1 MNTTDMRP
9 PTLTAS
15 PSNNCIEVHQMLR
28 CKVKASSRDAE
39 LRKAPMAEIV
49 TQPDLAAEP
58 GRAARPGQ
66 PAQPGRAAQRRRTRR
81 AIVEAT
87 SRLLAAGADPSIND
101 IAAAADV
108 SRRTIYTYFPTL
120 DQLLLDATLGAMNV
134 SIEAAIDSSGDP
146 DARARIA
153 ALVAALSDGMAGSL
167 PLGRKL
173 IKLTVDAPPSDA
185 GPKRGYRRIGWI
197 EAALE
202 PVRPRLGPDR
212 FEQLVSALAV
222 VIGWEAFVVLFD
234 VRGLS
239 VDQARE
245 IITGAATTLVDA
257 ALAQAGD
264 GTGAAGTGAGT
275 DSDSPN

>member
-1 MNTTDMRP
+1 
-9 PTLTAS
+9 
-15 PSNNCIEVHQMLR
+15 
-28 CKVKASSRDAE
+28 
-39 LRKAPMAEIV
+39 MAEIV
-49 TQPDLAAEP
+49 TQADLAAEP
-58 GRAARPGQ
+58 GRPTRPGQ
-66 PAQPGRAAQRRRTRR
+66 PAQPGRVAQRRRTRR

-101 IAAAADV
+101 IAVAADV

-120 DQLLLDATLGAMNV
+120 DQLLLDATIGAMNV
-134 SIEAAIDSSGDP
+134 SIEAAIDSSGEP

-153 ALVAALSDGMAGSL
+153 ALVAALSDAMAGSL

-173 IKLTVDAPPSDA
+173 IKLTVDAPPSGP

-239 VDQARE
+239 VEQARE

-264 GTGAAGTGAGT
+264 GTGAGTGASGTAAGT

>member
-1 MNTTDMRP
+1 
-9 PTLTAS
+9 
-15 PSNNCIEVHQMLR
+15 
-28 CKVKASSRDAE
+28 
-39 LRKAPMAEIV
+39 MAEIA
-49 TQPDLAAEP
+49 TH
-58 GRAARPGQ
+58 PGQ
-66 PAQPGRAAQRRRTRR
+66 PAQPGRPSPGRTAQRRRTRR

-120 DQLLLDATLGAMNV
+120 DQLLLDATIGAMNISV
-134 SIEAAIDSSGDP
+134 EAAIDASGEP
-146 DARARIA
+146 DAHARLA
-153 ALVAALSDGMAGSL
+153 ALIAVLSDGMAHSL

-185 GPKRGYRRIGWI
+185 GPRRGYRRIGWI
-197 EAALE
+197 ETALE
-202 PVRPRLGPDR
+202 PVRSRLGPDR

-234 VRGLS
+234 VRSLT

-245 IITGAATTLVDA
+245 TITGAAITLLDG
-257 ALAQAGD
+257 ALAQAG
-264 GTGAAGTGAGT
+264 T
-275 DSDSPN
+275 DNDRPN

>member
-1 MNTTDMRP
+1 
-9 PTLTAS
+9 
-15 PSNNCIEVHQMLR
+15 
-28 CKVKASSRDAE
+28 
-39 LRKAPMAEIV
+39 MAETV
-49 TQPDLAAEP
+49 AQ
-58 GRAARPGQ
+58 PGQ
-66 PAQPGRAAQRRRTRR
+66 PVQPGETAGPGRAAQRRRTRR

-87 SRLLAAGADPSIND
+87 ARLLAAGGDPSVND

-120 DQLLLDATLGAMNV
+120 DQLLLDATVGAMNLNV
-134 SIEAAIDSSGDP
+134 EAAIDAASEPDEP

-153 ALVAALSDGMAGSL
+153 ALVAVVSDGMAESL

-173 IKLTVDAPPSDA
+173 IKLTVDAPPDDD
-185 GPKRGYRRIGWI
+185 GPRRGYRRIEWI
-197 EAALE
+197 EQALE

-239 VDQARE
+239 ADQARE
-245 IITGAATTLVDA
+245 ILTGAALTLVDA
-257 ALAQAGD
+257 ALAQP
-264 GTGAAGTGAGT
+264 GTGT

>member
-1 MNTTDMRP
+1 MTE
-9 PTLTAS
+9 TA
-15 PSNNCIEVHQMLR
+15 V
-28 CKVKASSRDAE
+28 
-39 LRKAPMAEIV
+39 
-49 TQPDLAAEP
+49 
-58 GRAARPGQ
+58 
-66 PAQPGRAAQRRRTRR
+66 QPGRAAQRRRTRR

-87 SRLLAAGADPSIND
+87 SRLLAAGADPSINE

-120 DQLLLDATLGAMNV
+120 DQLLLDATLGAMNLDV
-134 SIEAAIDSSGDP
+134 ETAVDEAGEP
-146 DARARIA
+146 DARARVATLIA
-153 ALVAALSDGMAGSL
+153 LLSDGMASSL

-173 IKLTVDAPPSDA
+173 IKLTVDAPPSGA

-197 EAALE
+197 EQALE

-234 VRGLS
+234 VRGLTA
-239 VDQARE
+239 DQARE
-245 IITGAATTLVDA
+245 ILTGAALTLLDA
-257 ALAQAGD
+257 ALAEAGTAQAG
-264 GTGAAGTGAGT
+264 TAQAGTAQAGT

>member
-1 MNTTDMRP
+1 
-9 PTLTAS
+9 
-15 PSNNCIEVHQMLR
+15 
-28 CKVKASSRDAE
+28 
-39 LRKAPMAEIV
+39 MAEIA

-58 GRAARPGQ
+58 GRPTRPGQ

-87 SRLLAAGADPSIND
+87 SRLLAAGTDPSIND

-108 SRRTIYTYFPTL
+108 SRRTIYAYFPTL

-134 SIEAAIDSSGDP
+134 SIEAAIDSSVEP

-173 IKLTVDAPPSDA
+173 IKLTVDAPPSGP

-257 ALAQAGD
+257 ALAQAG
-264 GTGAAGTGAGT
+264 AGT

>member
-1 MNTTDMRP
+1 MTET
-9 PTLTAS
+9 
-15 PSNNCIEVHQMLR
+15 V
-28 CKVKASSRDAE
+28 V
-39 LRKAPMAEIV
+39 
-49 TQPDLAAEP
+49 
-58 GRAARPGQ
+58 
-66 PAQPGRAAQRRRTRR
+66 QPGRAAQRRRTRR

-87 SRLLAAGADPSIND
+87 SRLLAAGADPSINE

-120 DQLLLDATLGAMNV
+120 DQLLLDAALGAMNLDV
-134 SIEAAIDSSGDP
+134 EAAIDEVGEP

-153 ALVAALSDGMAGSL
+153 TLIALLSDGMAGGL

-173 IKLTVDAPPSDA
+173 IKLTVDAPPSGP

-197 EAALE
+197 EQALE

-222 VIGWEAFVVLFD
+222 VIGWEAFIVLFD
-234 VRGLS
+234 VRGLAA
-239 VDQARE
+239 DQARE
-245 IITGAATTLVDA
+245 ILTGAALTLLDA
-257 ALAQAGD
+257 ALAQAGP
-264 GTGAAGTGAGT
+264 AQAGT